1 MGGRQIQKIGRYV
14 IQREIGRG
22 GMAVVYQA
30 YDPRLDRTVA
40 IKLILSEVF
49 GANVLDKMHERF
61 EREAKA
67 LGKLDHPNIV
77 RVFDYGEYEGSP
89 YLIMDYI
96 DGVTLHD
103 LKKPI
108 PLPDAIRLIAPVAEA
123 LDYVH
128 RQGLLHRDVK
138 PSNILITKDLRAILT
153 DFGIVKQME
162 KAHGETG
169 LTGAGIGIG
178 TPDYMSPEQGLG
190 KGVDER
196 SDMYS
201 LAVVLYELVTGVR
214 PFVGDTPVEIIM
226 NHVKQPLPDPRR
238 VVPSLPEDAVAF
250 FERSLAKDAKD
261 RYPTMDDFLR
271 DLYGLRIGSQLQ
283 DSKRPHQPKSTP
295 ATEISVHRPTAKT
308 SGQPPA
314 STKGRKSPIGWIA
327 AGAVLLALGL
337 GVFFARE
344 RIKGLFP
351 RGVVPQGI
359 TASVEL
365 PTATA
370 APADAAAPT
379 VTLPVIRAGTSTES
393 AAIVPTADVSTAP
406 PAIEPTAAPTSTLT
420 RTATSTQTAAATS
433 TPTVT
438 NTATATLNLTETAA
452 AATADSVLAAR
463 GTQDALAAAA
473 RQAKK
478 QTLAAV
484 TGTASAQTQSAQ
496 QTALAQTQQS
506 ADQTAIAQTQIAQQ
520 AAFTQ
525 TQQAAQQ
532 TAFAQTQSA
541 VTPTLSIGSYRATIE
556 SIESQSQAQPVRFTN
571 LEVGLLVSFGR
582 FEQDNNLK
590 NGKEAIQWRV
600 LDVDDETALLIS
612 EVVLALRPYHSQ
624 VQPVNWDM
632 CSLRSWLNQDFY
644 ENAFTGSER
653 KSIALTRLINDDT
666 PTNYYTDDGKVTE
679 DYVFLLRSEDLPR
692 YFPRTPDL
700 KTAASEVVNELRKNE
715 PFGTNYYTT
724 WWLRSLGTDTF
735 KAAVVEI
742 DGTLKLS
749 TSIDSAYVGVR
760 PVIRVY
766 LNP

>member
-138 PSNILITKDLRAILT
+138 PSNILITKDSRAILT

-250 FERSLAKDAKD
+250 FERALAKDAKD

-271 DLYGLRIGSQLQ
+271 DLYGLRLGSQLR
-283 DSKRPHQPKSTP
+283 DSTRLHQPKSTP
-295 ATEISVHRPTAKT
+295 MTELSVHRPPAKT

-379 VTLPVIRAGTSTES
+379 VTLPVIRAGTSTEF
-393 AAIVPTADVSTAP
+393 AAIVPTAVTPSVTAT
-406 PAIEPTAAPTSTLT
+406 IVPTMTSPSTSTLT

-452 AATADSVLAAR
+452 ATADAAVAAR

-484 TGTASAQTQSAQ
+484 TETASAQTQSAQ
-496 QTALAQTQQS
+496 QTALA
-506 ADQTAIAQTQIAQQ
+506 
-520 AAFTQ
+520 Q

-571 LEVGLLVSFGR
+571 LEVGSLVSFGR

>member
-49 GANVLDKMHERF
+49 GANILDKMHERF

-96 DGVTLHD
+96 DGMTLHD

-138 PSNILITKDLRAILT
+138 PSNILITKDSRAILT

-250 FERSLAKDAKD
+250 FERALAKDAKD

-271 DLYGLRIGSQLQ
+271 DLYGLRLGSQLR
-283 DSKRPHQPKSTP
+283 DSTRLHQPKSTP
-295 ATEISVHRPTAKT
+295 ATEISVHRPPAKT

-314 STKGRKSPIGWIA
+314 STKGRKSPIGRIA

-337 GVFFARE
+337 GVFFAQE

-359 TASVEL
+359 TASVELTASATVAL

-393 AAIVPTADVSTAP
+393 AAIVPTADVSTAT
-406 PAIEPTAAPTSTLT
+406 PAIEPTTTPTSTLT

-452 AATADSVLAAR
+452 AATADSVSAAR

-484 TGTASAQTQSAQ
+484 TGTASVQIQSAQQTAAAQTQSAQ
-496 QTALAQTQQS
+496 QTAS
-506 ADQTAIAQTQIAQQ
+506 
-520 AAFTQ
+520 
-525 TQQAAQQ
+525 
-532 TAFAQTQSA
+532 AQTQSA
-541 VTPTLSIGSYRATIE
+541 ATPTLSISSYRATIE

-571 LEVGLLVSFGR
+571 LEVGSLVSFGR

>member
-1 MGGRQIQKIGRYV
+1 MDGRQIQKIGRYV

-108 PLPDAIRLIAPVAEA
+108 PLADAIRLIAPVAEA

-138 PSNILITKDLRAILT
+138 PSNILITKDSRAILT

-250 FERSLAKDAKD
+250 FERALAKDAKD
-261 RYPTMDDFLR
+261 RYPIMDDFLR
-271 DLYGLRIGSQLQ
+271 DLYGLRLGSQLR
-283 DSKRPHQPKSTP
+283 DSTRLHQPKSTP
-295 ATEISVHRPTAKT
+295 ATEISVHRPPAKT
-308 SGQPPA
+308 SGQPPT

-327 AGAVLLALGL
+327 AGMAILVLGL

-351 RGVVPQGI
+351 RSVVPQRI

-365 PTATA
+365 TASATV
-370 APADAAAPT
+370 APADIAAPT
-379 VTLPVIRAGTSTES
+379 VTLPVIREGTSTES
-393 AAIVPTADVSTAP
+393 AAIVPTADVSTAVP
-406 PAIEPTAAPTSTLT
+406 MVEPTAAPTSTLT
-420 RTATSTQTAAATS
+420 RTATSTHTVTAAPTL
-433 TPTVT
+433 TVT

-496 QTALAQTQQS
+496 QIALAQTQQS
-506 ADQTAIAQTQIAQQ
+506 ARQTA
-520 AAFTQ
+520 FVQ
-525 TQQAAQQ
+525 TQQSAEQ
-532 TAFAQTQSA
+532 TAFAQTQNA

-556 SIESQSQAQPVRFTN
+556 SIESQNQAQPVRFTN
-571 LEVGLLVSFGR
+571 LEVGSLVSFGR

-612 EVVLALRPYHSQ
+612 EVVLAMRPYHTQ

-632 CSLRSWLNQDFY
+632 CSLRSWLNRDFY
-644 ENAFTGSER
+644 ENAFTSSER

-715 PFGTNYYTT
+715 PFGTSYYTT